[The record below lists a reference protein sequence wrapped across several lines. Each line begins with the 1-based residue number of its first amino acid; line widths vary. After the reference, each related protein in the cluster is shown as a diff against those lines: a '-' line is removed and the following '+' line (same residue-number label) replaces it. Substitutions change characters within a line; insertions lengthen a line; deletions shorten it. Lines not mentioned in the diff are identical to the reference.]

1 MVFIRNETE
10 VVAKFTDERNNIF
23 KIGLGSDSLL
33 KSDDELKEL
42 AIAKYNEIKFLEANP
57 LKPSY
62 QELRRNEYPTPSEL
76 IVALWEKVIENRP
89 ELANELQSK
98 REEIKEKYPKN

>member
-1 MVFIRNETE
+1 MKIKKMINNGVHGFQIFDENGNEYFVTE
-10 VVAKFTDERNNIF
+10 PTEEI
-23 KIGLGSDSLL
+23 
-33 KSDDELKEL
+33 
-42 AIAKYNEIKFLEANP
+42 AIEKYNEIKFLEANP
-57 LKPSY
+57 PKPSY
-62 QELRRNEYPTPSEL
+62 QELRRNEYPALNEL